1 MCASPGILIINN
13 ILRIEFWSTLTFEDP
28 PLPPVDFVFSLS
40 VNLRGHWQWW
50 GARTHKGIGAETAL
64 AGDTNRRD
72 KRCMSNLL
80 TGTHMHIVVID
91 RHSSFPWPSALPLTA
106 GFRCSGGGPS
116 PAQSYFGSAVCVCVC
131 VCASPGILTINTIC
145 W

>member
-1 MCASPGILIINN
+1 MIAMVITVRVYVCVNVCVCVCVCVCASPGIVIINN

-91 RHSSFPWPSALPLTA
+91 RHSSWSCFFFWPVLLDYSILVF
-106 GFRCSGGGPS
+106 GFTWFC
-116 PAQSYFGSAVCVCVC
+116 F
-131 VCASPGILTINTIC
+131 LL
-145 W
+145 